1 MGHLK
6 NNFFRKI
13 SLPSNLRFNVFKL
26 NKDECDDEGGHG
38 RRGSKD
44 DDDGSASG
52 NRLASSEEEN
62 YSEESSSED
71 WYGSGSSSDEDDLS
85 EMVPVVPLTTK
96 FKAKSSM
103 SKKDVSNLAKAING
117 CSKPKTFILRRS
129 RSSSSSRSE
138 KEVNKAT
145 GSSKE
150 NQQPTKSTTRP
161 NESSKENQ
169 QPKKSTAKTNESSK
183 KAPVALKSNRERSS
197 RVIGQILNAVAPLTK
212 KVEFKRKSANARSAK
227 EQASST
233 SEVVKMR
240 AKKATKQTQEDRMSF
255 ISACAE
261 EKTCKNILPVS
272 SNGVNLRS
280 KVKST
285 SNNENRMSFI

>member
-62 YSEESSSED
+62 YSEESSGED

-138 KEVNKAT
+138 KEVTKAT
-145 GSSKE
+145 G
-150 NQQPTKSTTRP
+150 
-161 NESSKENQ
+161 SSKENQ

-212 KVEFKRKSANARSAK
+212 KVEFKHKSANARSAK
-227 EQASST
+227 EQTSST
-233 SEVVKMR
+233 SEEVKMR

-255 ISACAE
+255 ISACTE